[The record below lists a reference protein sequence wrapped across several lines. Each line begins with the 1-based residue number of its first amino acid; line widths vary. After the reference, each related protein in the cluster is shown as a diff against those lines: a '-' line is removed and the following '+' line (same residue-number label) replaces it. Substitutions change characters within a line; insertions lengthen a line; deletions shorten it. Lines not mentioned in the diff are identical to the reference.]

1 MSKLEQAAEGAGV
14 TILCEMGLDPG
25 IGNYFQH
32 LELLGE
38 LVRGMQFNVDDYK
51 IEINIFSIMS

>member
-1 MSKLEQAAEGAGV
+1 
-14 TILCEMGLDPG
+14 MGLDPG